1 MPRPRTLTKPRQAL
15 TRERIVDAALH
26 IMDTEGLDAVSMR
39 RVAREVGV
47 EAMSLYNHVR
57 DKDDLL
63 NGVIERVMGGFVF
76 PVRGEGDDWVSYG
89 RRLAYAWRDVLRTHP
104 VVMQLFAE
112 RKHGTSVDTMRPM
125 ESALEVLRGAG
136 LGEREAVQAF
146 HTIGGFIFGYVMM
159 ETGYLPGGQNAQAFP
174 PVPAAELPN
183 VAACLPYLA
192 DCDFDE
198 EFAFGLD
205 LMLEGLRAKTGSA

>member
-1 MPRPRTLTKPRQAL
+1 MPRPTATRARPPL
-15 TRERIVDAALH
+15 TRERIVDATLH

-63 NGVIERVMGGFVF
+63 NGVTERVMSGFVF
-76 PVRGEGDDWVSYG
+76 PARDDGDWVAYG

-104 VVMQLFAE
+104 TVMQLFAE
-112 RKHGTSVDTMRPM
+112 RKHGMSLDTMRPM
-125 ESALEVLRGAG
+125 EAALEVLRGAG

-159 ETGYLPGGQNAQAFP
+159 ESGYLPGGQSAQAFP
-174 PVPAAELPN
+174 PVPEDGLPN

-198 EFAFGLD
+198 EFDFGLG
-205 LMLEGLRAKTGSA
+205 LMLEGLRARIGTA